1 MAEEEIILI
10 PKIKFNNS
18 FLQKGE
24 VFICSCCTIPYEG
37 TSLNNKK
44 NKCSFCCFNNLS
56 YKNTIAFTFKQ
67 FLFKQSFNK
76 TILFGEFIKL
86 NIKYKFLLINYDNFI
101 FFLNF
106 KNLKISNNSLA
117 NYLNL
122 FFEEVYSLLNI
133 NKIFNIKKDFF
144 CNTYVNSIIYFNEN
158 KKRPFGK
165 RVLVPFFNC
174 KMLLNF
180 NKREVLNKNIFV

>member
-1 MAEEEIILI
+1 ML
-10 PKIKFNNS
+10 
-18 FLQKGE
+18 
-24 VFICSCCTIPYEG
+24 FI
-37 TSLNNKK
+37 N
-44 NKCSFCCFNNLS
+44 
-56 YKNTIAFTFKQ
+56 
-67 FLFKQSFNK
+67 
-76 TILFGEFIKL
+76 
-86 NIKYKFLLINYDNFI
+86 DNFI